1 VSYFSQPKTGREK
14 GRESGTAAEVSPS
27 AAAPAPAAV
36 RQTTNDTVS
45 TFGPGTLITGNIVCD
60 GAMQIF
66 GRVMGD
72 TQAAQILVGDGAQV
86 EGNLTAHEVT
96 ISGSFKG
103 TVRAHNVKLK
113 GTAQIEGEIFS
124 KSLTVEENVQFEGMS
139 RRLDKPIELQS
150 SSQASSSA
158 YAAMPQ
164 AASSAPANGPRP
176 FSVAAAANPAPM
188 APAASTPGSFSQA
201 GA

>member
-14 GRESGTAAEVSPS
+14 GRDSGTAAEVSPS
-27 AAAPAPAAV
+27 AAAPAAV
-36 RQTTNDTVS
+36 KQTTNDTVS

-103 TVRAHNVKLK
+103 TIRAHNVKLK
-113 GTAQIEGEIFS
+113 GTAQIDGEIFS

-139 RRLDKPIELQS
+139 RRLEKPIELQS
-150 SSQASSSA
+150 SAQASSSA

-164 AASSAPANGPRP
+164 AVSSGAANGPRP
-176 FSVAAAANPAPM
+176 FSVAAANPAPI
-188 APAASTPGSFSQA
+188 APAASNSGSFSQA

>member
-1 VSYFSQPKTGREK
+1 MSYFSQPKTGREK
-14 GRESGTAAEVSPS
+14 DGAGAGTVTEVSPR
-27 AAAPAPAAV
+27 AAAPAAV
-36 RQTTNDTVS
+36 RQVANDSVS
-45 TFGPGTLITGNIVCD
+45 TFGPGTLITGNIICD

-72 TQAAQILVGDGAQV
+72 TQAAQIHVGDGAQV
-86 EGNLTAHEVT
+86 EGNLTAHDVT

-113 GTAQIEGEIFS
+113 GSAQIEGEIFS

-139 RRLDKPIELQS
+139 RRLEKPIELQS
-150 SSQASSSA
+150 SAQAVSSGHTTMS
-158 YAAMPQ
+158 Q
-164 AASSAPANGPRP
+164 AASSAPANGARP
-176 FSVAAAANPAPM
+176 FSVAATNAAPM
-188 APAASTPGSFSQA
+188 PATSGSFSQA

>member
-1 VSYFSQPKTGREK
+1 MSYFSQPKTGREK
-14 GRESGTAAEVSPS
+14 GREGGTMTEVSPS
-27 AAAPAPAAV
+27 VATPAAAV
-36 RQTTNDTVS
+36 KQTANDTVS

-86 EGNLTAHEVT
+86 EGNLTANEVT

-103 TVRAHNVKLK
+103 TVRAHSVKLK
-113 GTAQIEGEIFS
+113 GSAQIDGEIFS

-150 SSQASSSA
+150 SSQAPSGG
-158 YAAMPQ
+158 YGAMPQ
-164 AASSAPANGPRP
+164 AVSSAPANGPRP
-176 FSVAAAANPAPM
+176 FSVAAANPAPI
-188 APAASTPGSFSQA
+188 APVASNPGSFSQA

>member
-14 GRESGTAAEVSPS
+14 GREGGTATVTEVGPS
-27 AAAPAPAAV
+27 VAASTPV

-72 TQAAQILVGDGAQV
+72 TQAAQIHVGDGAQV
-86 EGNLTAHEVT
+86 EGNLTAHDVS

-113 GTAQIEGEIFS
+113 GTAQIEGEIYS

-150 SSQASSSA
+150 SAQAVSSGQA
-158 YAAMPQ
+158 TTPQ
-164 AASSAPANGPRP
+164 IGSSAPANGARP
-176 FSVAAAANPAPM
+176 FSVAAANPAPM
-188 APAASTPGSFSQA
+188 AGSNSGTFSQP
-201 GA
+201 GG

>member
-1 VSYFSQPKTGREK
+1 MSYFSQPKTGREK
-14 GRESGTAAEVSPS
+14 SEVGTVTQVSPS
-27 AAAPAPAAV
+27 AAAPAAV
-36 RQTTNDTVS
+36 RQVANDSVS

-72 TQAAQILVGDGAQV
+72 TQAAQIHVGDGAQV
-86 EGNLTAHEVT
+86 EGNLTAHDVT

-113 GTAQIEGEIFS
+113 GSAQIEGEIFS

-139 RRLDKPIELQS
+139 RRLEKPIELQS
-150 SSQASSSA
+150 SAQAVPSGYTA
-158 YAAMPQ
+158 TPQ
-164 AASSAPANGPRP
+164 ATSSAPANGARP
-176 FSVAAAANPAPM
+176 FSVAATNPAPM
-188 APAASTPGSFSQA
+188 PATSGSFSQA

>member
-1 VSYFSQPKTGREK
+1 MSYFSQPKTGREK
-14 GRESGTAAEVSPS
+14 AEAGTVTQVSPS
-27 AAAPAPAAV
+27 AAAPAAV
-36 RQTTNDTVS
+36 RQAANDSVS

-72 TQAAQILVGDGAQV
+72 TQAAQIHVGDGAQV
-86 EGNLTAHEVT
+86 EGNLTAHDVT

-113 GTAQIEGEIFS
+113 GSAQIEGEIFS
-124 KSLTVEENVQFEGMS
+124 KSLTVEENVQFEGLS

-150 SSQASSSA
+150 SDQATSSA
-158 YAAMPQ
+158 HAAMPQ
-164 AASSAPANGPRP
+164 ATSSAPANGARP
-176 FSVAAAANPAPM
+176 FSVATANPAPI
-188 APAASTPGSFSQA
+188 PAANSGSFSQA
-201 GA
+201 GV

>member
-1 VSYFSQPKTGREK
+1 MSYFSQPKTGREK
-14 GRESGTAAEVSPS
+14 DVAGTVTEASPRAA
-27 AAAPAPAAV
+27 APAAV
-36 RQTTNDTVS
+36 RQAANDSVS

-72 TQAAQILVGDGAQV
+72 TQAAQIHVGDGAQV
-86 EGNLTAHEVT
+86 EGNLTAHDVT

-113 GTAQIEGEIFS
+113 GSAQIEGEIFS

-139 RRLDKPIELQS
+139 RRLDKAIELQS
-150 SSQASSSA
+150 SAQAVSSGHM
-158 YAAMPQ
+158 AMPQ
-164 AASSAPANGPRP
+164 AGSSAPANGARP
-176 FSVAAAANPAPM
+176 FSVAAANPAPM
-188 APAASTPGSFSQA
+188 AGASSGSFSQA